1 MKEEDNYEQFIL
13 NVKKVY
19 PNFDSVKISNLYI
32 KFRAHQLRS
41 TLNPFGVA
49 LLEDVEGDS
58 LLVDV
63 ILANRVILD
72 Y

>member
-19 PNFDSVKISNLYI
+19 PNFDSVKISNLFI

-41 TLNPFGVA
+41 TPNPFGVA
-49 LLEDVEGDS
+49 LLEEVEGDS